1 MESKNLV
8 DIPNYEGIYK
18 FDLVLNQVYSYH
30 KNRYLKNHINKVGYY
45 QISLTKNKI
54 HTKFT
59 IHKLVYQSNNPTE
72 DLTGYDIDHIDTDKS
87 NNKIENLRKCSRS
100 DNMSNKKTM
109 ITNKLG
115 IKYISKDG
123 NGYRF
128 QLVKNKIK
136 YSKNFKNL
144 QEAIEYRNIK
154 VKEINGEFAN
164 LG

>member
-8 DIPNYEGIYK
+8 DIPEYDNYK
-18 FDLVLNQVYSYH
+18 FDLDLEQVYSI
-30 KNRYLKNHINKVGYY
+30 KNNIYLKNYFNKNGYY
-45 QISLTKNKI
+45 LVGLWKNGKEKKYGI
-54 HTKFT
+54 HQLSY
-59 IHKLVYQSNNPTE
+59 IINNPTE
-72 DLTGYDIDHIDTDKS
+72 DITGFDIDHIDNDKL

-115 IKYISKDG
+115 IKFIRQYQ

-128 QLVKNKIK
+128 TLIKNGIR
-136 YSKNFKNL
+136 YSKCFKTIE
-144 QEAIEYRNIK
+144 EAIEYRDIK
-154 VKEINGEFAN
+154 VKEICGEFTN

>member
-1 MESKNLV
+1 MESNNLV
-8 DIPNYEGIYK
+8 DIPEYEGIYK

-30 KNRYLKNHINKVGYY
+30 KNRYLKNYLLSNGYY
-45 QISLTKNKI
+45 QVSLTKNKI

-59 IHKLVYQSNNPTE
+59 IHKLVYKSNNPTE
-72 DLTGYDIDHIDTDKS
+72 DLTGYDIDHIDCDKN

-100 DNMSNKKTM
+100 DNMSNKTTY

-115 IKYISKDG
+115 VKYIVKTKY
-123 NGYRF
+123 GYRF
-128 QLVKNKIK
+128 QLYKKGK
-136 YSKNFKNL
+136 YYSKYFKNL